1 MTWTQTY
8 TGKVFDIFHPKPE
21 SICIEDIA
29 HHLSQINRFTGA
41 TPFEYSVA
49 QHSLLVSRLC
59 EPHYALFGLL
69 HDAAEAYL
77 GDWPAPWKCDVI
89 INGVDIHDIESDIQR
104 AVHEK
109 FGLLFWT
116 QNEVERADKRA
127 LATERRDL
135 MASEHIWPTDGDGYE
150 PAPWPIREYEPAEVE
165 SMFLAR
171 FKELT
176 CEGLPRLY

>member
-29 HHLSQINRFTGA
+29 HHLSQINRYTGA
-41 TPFEYSVA
+41 TPFPYSVA

-69 HDAAEAYL
+69 HDAAEAYM
-77 GDWPAPWKCDVI
+77 GDIPAPWKREVSLRSR
-89 INGVDIHDIESDIQR
+89 GFAELEHRLLAAIHDR
-104 AVHEK
+104 
-109 FGLLFWT
+109 FGLLYWVP
-116 QNEVERADKRA
+116 QEVVIADKRA

-135 MASEHIWPTDGDGYE
+135 MASEHVWPTDGDGYE
-150 PAPWPIREYEPAEVE
+150 PDPWPIREYEPTEVE
-165 SMFLAR
+165 SMFLSR
-171 FKELT
+171 FEELT
-176 CEGLPRLY
+176 NE